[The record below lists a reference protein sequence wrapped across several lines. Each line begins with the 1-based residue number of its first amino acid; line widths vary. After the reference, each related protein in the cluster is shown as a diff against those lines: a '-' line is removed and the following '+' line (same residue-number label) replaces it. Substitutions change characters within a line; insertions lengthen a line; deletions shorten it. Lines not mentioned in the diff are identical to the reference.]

1 MSAASTKTVYLLKA
15 GDQLDVYRV
24 IRPLG
29 AGGMGEVYLV
39 EHQHLRK
46 RYALKILP
54 PDVSLEV
61 AFIDRFRIEARVM
74 ADIEHPG
81 IVRVHNFGEDQGRHY
96 LVMDYVEGPDGA
108 PRTLDDE
115 LAWGNK
121 LPENVVLNMAIQ
133 LCDALEYAHT
143 FPAGAIIHRDLK
155 PGNILIHKLE
165 QKTGPQ
171 RTTPPNAPEPQ
182 MRVKIADF
190 GLAKIVGADYVRAV
204 IDRSTQL
211 TALPTRQSS
220 PDGQATEVN
229 TGGSTFSLLG
239 TYDYMSPEQKT
250 GEAVDA
256 RSDLYAVGLILYR
269 MLTGHKPEGT
279 YDPPSKAGVSRR
291 WDAILA
297 RCLKRNI
304 EERYQSASE
313 LRRDLMAMKTP
324 AHRRVPILAVV
335 AVGASVLTALVVMAV
350 RKPDTK
356 TAERSASNDG
366 AVVADAAPGE
376 LLLPFTVETTPPGAA
391 LTVRRGQDVVAET
404 KATGRSGAELKLKPG
419 VYTFRA
425 ELPGH
430 RVVERDVAVGVDQP
444 KRWQVTLEASFG
456 YLNVLDADGLQIS
469 FLMADGKQFTP
480 APPERVGN
488 KAVYKLPVGSYEV
501 VFSKPDYE
509 PVSRSVTVRED
520 ASDELS
526 ALLAPLPGSLR
537 INSAQPAEIW
547 DTGKLLGRT
556 GEWIRKVPAG
566 ARVLELR
573 RTGYRSA
580 DVSAQVPPN
589 GETQVEAPALE
600 QQTAEL
606 AVSVEIQG
614 RTVAKENMPTQ
625 GQLRIGKQSPETV
638 TLPWSGNV
646 RQLDAAMEV
655 ELNVPGYDAQLQR
668 VTLRDRDRQK
678 LTFRLLP
685 HPVQFTIHCNVPA
698 AVYRLR
704 DGQFAQG
711 WKKTVFGRDIPL
723 GKTGEPITLDAFM
736 QQQLTVFAKG
746 YEPVNLTVHPLRPG
760 ATDESTRV
768 ELVPSTD
775 ERKEEP

>member
-1 MSAASTKTVYLLKA
+1 MSVSSTKTVYLLKA

-24 IRPLG
+24 VRPLG

-39 EHQHLRK
+39 EHLHLRK

-54 PDVSLEV
+54 SDVSLEG

-121 LPENVVLNMAIQ
+121 LPERVTLDMAIQ
-133 LCDALEYAHT
+133 LCEALDYAHT

-155 PGNILIHKLE
+155 PGNILIYKSE
-165 QKTGPQ
+165 QKTGP
-171 RTTPPNAPEPQ
+171 RPATAPDSPEPEL
-182 MRVKIADF
+182 RVKIADF
-190 GLAKIVGADYVRAV
+190 GLAKIVGTDYVRAV

-211 TALPTRQSS
+211 TALPARLSS

-250 GEAVDA
+250 GVAVDA
-256 RSDLYAVGLILYR
+256 RSDLYALGLILYR

-304 EERYQSASE
+304 EERYQSADE
-313 LRRDLMAMKTP
+313 LRRDLIAMKTP

-335 AVGASVLTALVVMAV
+335 AIAASVLTAVAVMAV

-356 TAERSASNDG
+356 TAERPKANDKAAA
-366 AVVADAAPGE
+366 AVAADVAPGE

-391 LTVRRGQDVVAET
+391 LTVRRGQEVVAEA
-404 KATGRSGAELKLKPG
+404 KATGRSGTELKLKPG

-444 KRWQVTLEASFG
+444 KHWRVTLEESFG

-469 FLMADGKQFTP
+469 FLSAGGKQISP

-488 KAVYKLPVGSYEV
+488 KTVYKLPVASYEV

-509 PVSRSVTVRED
+509 PVSRPVEVRED
-520 ASDELS
+520 APGELS
-526 ALLAPLPGSLR
+526 AQLTPLPGSLLV
-537 INSAQPAEIW
+537 NSAQPTEIW
-547 DTGKLLGRT
+547 DADKLLGRT
-556 GEWIRKVPAG
+556 GEWIRKIPAG
-566 ARVLELR
+566 TRALELR
-573 RTGYRSA
+573 RTGYRPA
-580 DVSAQVPPN
+580 TLSAQVPPN
-589 GETQVEAPALE
+589 GEAKIEAPTLE
-600 QQTAEL
+600 QQSAEL
-606 AVSVEIQG
+606 TVTVEVHG
-614 RTVAKENMPTQ
+614 RTVAPENMPAQ
-625 GQLRIGKQSPETV
+625 GRLRIGGNAAKTV
-638 TLPWSGNV
+638 ALPWSGDIH
-646 RQLDAAMEV
+646 QLDSAIDI
-655 ELNVPGYDAQLQR
+655 ELKVPGYDDARPQR
-668 VTLRDRDRQK
+668 VTLRDRDQQK

-685 HPVQFTIHCNVPA
+685 HPVQFTIRSNVPA
-698 AVYRLR
+698 EVYRLR

-711 WKKTVFGRDIPL
+711 WKKTVFGRDLPL
-723 GKTGEPITLDAFM
+723 GKTGEPITLDAFVP
-736 QQQLTVFAKG
+736 QQLTVFAEG
-746 YEPVNLTVHPLRPG
+746 YQPATLSVHLLRPG
-760 ATDESTRV
+760 ATDESASV
-768 ELVPSTD
+768 ELIPT
-775 ERKEEP
+775 PAN